1 MVVCQTY
8 QLGDREYLDGREG
21 DLLGGEEFDEESGP
35 TWTLLVDGFPM
46 AIFGYVNVSPG
57 VYEMWS
63 EVSDL
68 ARGHGL
74 AAIRLVNQ
82 IQEMAFRNLEMHR
95 LQATCRADREEYT
108 RFLEIMG
115 FEREGV
121 LRQVTPNRKDLILY
135 SMVRDV

>member
-8 QLGDREYLDGREG
+8 QLGDREYLEVRDGDR
-21 DLLGGEEFDEESGP
+21 LGGDEFDEENGP
-35 TWTLLVDGFPM
+35 TWTLLVDDFPV
-46 AIFGYVNVSPG
+46 AIFGFVNASPG

-68 ARGHGL
+68 ARGHGF
-74 AAIRLVNQ
+74 AAIRLVKQ
-82 IQEMAFRNLEMHR
+82 IQDLAFKNLDMHR

-121 LRQVTPNRKDLILY
+121 LRQMAPNRKDLILY
-135 SMVRDV
+135 SMVRD

>member
-8 QLGDREYLDGREG
+8 QLGDREYLEARDGDR
-21 DLLGGEEFDEESGP
+21 LGGDEFDEESGP
-35 TWTLLVDGFPM
+35 TWTLLVDDFPM
-46 AIFGYVNVSPG
+46 AIFGFVNTSPG

-68 ARGHGL
+68 ARGHGF
-74 AAIRLVNQ
+74 AAIRLVKQ
-82 IQEMAFRNLEMHR
+82 ILELAFKNLAMHR
-95 LQATCRADREEYT
+95 LQATCRADRDEYT

-135 SMVRDV
+135 SMVRD